1 MLAHRLQV
9 RSNVGFIGAGKLH
22 PKAVEKIEK
31 HIRGSLKNC
40 AVKDNW
46 PLYESFSVHVDSLS
60 EEILKHKKEWLDTTD
75 VFSIFYDFVYTA
87 IKAAIEVN
95 QKVEGNLWDILG
107 DERSKQLTDALQ
119 DYFISIPR
127 TFDVY
132 LPVPEV
138 TKDIPS
144 AIKLSDEIS
153 VVSFHDA
160 NEVPGGHSRGL
171 LSLDNKLEAGKV
183 YIRQR
188 MSGHAGNRL
197 ENACVRTAVNNLKI
211 ILQQGMFRGLFKLT
225 PEGKAGLG
233 LFGAFTHHQI
243 KKLKV
248 VSVDE
253 AFGNPKITTVELP
266 IDVCRLLNNIDIYWD
281 SEPMSRA
288 LERNELDKA
297 ITALLIKPV
306 QLIDCKDE
314 EATRVKA
321 AIKWCFDSYAVENQ
335 TLAFLQVCIGLEA
348 LLGDTDSNGALTE
361 TLADRCAYLVGDDI
375 KGRRTIKN
383 NFKELYKVR
392 SKLVHGNVTE
402 LDGDQAGYLR
412 WGKSI
417 LEFAI
422 IKEMKHLNLGRT

>member
-1 MLAHRLQV
+1 M
-9 RSNVGFIGAGKLH
+9 H
-22 PKAVEKIEK
+22 PKAIEKIER

-40 AVKDNW
+40 TVKDNW
-46 PLYESFSVHVDSLS
+46 PQYESFSVHIDSLS

-75 VFSIFYDFVYTA
+75 LFSIFYDFVYTA
-87 IKAAIEVN
+87 IEADVEDD

-107 DERSKQLTDALQ
+107 EERSQQLTVALK
-119 DYFISIPR
+119 DYLISIPR
-127 TFDVY
+127 TFDIY
-132 LPVPEV
+132 LPIPEV
-138 TKDIPS
+138 SKDLPS
-144 AIKLSDEIS
+144 TIKLSDEIS
-153 VVSFHDA
+153 VVSFQGADQ
-160 NEVPGGHSRGL
+160 VPGGYFRGL
-171 LSLDNKLEAGKV
+171 LSLGNKLEVGKV
-183 YIRQR
+183 YIKQR

-197 ENACVRTAVNNLKI
+197 ENACVKKAVNNLKI
-211 ILQQGMFRGLFKLT
+211 ILQQGLFRGLFKLT

-253 AFGNPKITTVELP
+253 VFDKPKVTTVELP
-266 IDVCRLLNNIDIYWD
+266 IDVCRLLNNIDIDWD
-281 SEPMSRA
+281 SEPMNRA

-306 QLIDCKDE
+306 QLIDCQDE

-375 KGRRTIKN
+375 KGRRTIKK
-383 NFKELYKVR
+383 NFKELYGVR

-402 LDGDQAGYLR
+402 LDSDQAGYLR
-412 WGKSI
+412 WGKSVLEVAI
-417 LEFAI
+417 L
-422 IKEMKHLNLGRT
+422 KEMKHLILGRTEQRHQRGQ

>member
-1 MLAHRLQV
+1 
-9 RSNVGFIGAGKLH
+9 LH
-22 PKAVEKIEK
+22 PKAIDKIER

-40 AVKDNW
+40 TVKDNW
-46 PLYESFSVHVDSLS
+46 PEYESFSVHVDSLS
-60 EEILKHKKEWLDTTD
+60 EEILKHKKAWLYRAD

-87 IKAAIEVN
+87 FKAAVEVD

-107 DERSKQLTDALQ
+107 DERSQQLTASLK

-127 TFDVY
+127 TFDIY
-132 LPVPEV
+132 LPIPEV
-138 TKDIPS
+138 TKNIPS
-144 AIKLSDEIS
+144 TIKLSNEIS
-153 VVSFHDA
+153 VVSFQDA
-160 NEVPGGHSRGL
+160 DKVPGGYFRGL
-171 LSLDNKLEAGKV
+171 MSLDNKLEVGKV
-183 YIRQR
+183 YIKQR

-197 ENACVRTAVNNLKI
+197 ENTCVKGSVNNLKI

-243 KKLKV
+243 KKSKV

-253 AFGNPKITTVELP
+253 AFDKPRVTTVELP
-266 IDVCRLLNNIDIYWD
+266 IDVCRLLNNIDINWD
-281 SEPMSRA
+281 SEPMTKA

-306 QLIDCKDE
+306 QLIDCQDE

-348 LLGDTDSNGALTE
+348 LLGDTDYSGALTE
-361 TLADRCAYLVGDDI
+361 TLADRCSYLVGDNI
-375 KGRRTIKN
+375 RGRRTIKN
-383 NFKELYKVR
+383 NFKELYEVR
-392 SKLVHGNVTE
+392 SKLVHGNITE
-402 LDGDQAGYLR
+402 LDSEQAGYLQ
-412 WGKSI
+412 WGKSVLEYAI
-417 LEFAI
+417 L
-422 IKEMKHLNLGRT
+422 KEMKHLNLGRT